1 MNPITSLGQYLDRL
15 EKRLRLFAWTRGA
28 AATVGIAL
36 LLTLVIVGVMM
47 GSAFTPSSLLAG
59 RALLFLGIGAVV
71 AVALIVP
78 LLRMNRRRAA
88 GEVERRR
95 PGFDQRLLTFHEK
108 QQVNA
113 DDPFLPLLAEDALEL
128 TKDAQPEAS
137 VEQRHILGFAA
148 FGAAAAGVLAWLMF
162 WGPGVFGYGA
172 QVLWGSLP
180 RDAAQQG
187 IYSVSVT
194 PGSKTVRRRADQP
207 VVAHLTG
214 FTTSKASLWAR
225 YASSGKW

>member
-95 PGFDQRLLTFHEK
+95 PGFDQRLLPFHEK
-108 QQVNA
+108 QQSNA
-113 DDPFLPLLAEDALEL
+113 DDPFLPLLAEDALEN
-128 TKDAQPEAS
+128 TKDTQPEAI
-137 VEQRHILGFAA
+137 VDQRLILGFAA
-148 FGAAAAGVLAWLMF
+148 FGATTTDKHTKQKNKN
-162 WGPGVFGYGA
+162 PNEKDYGA
-172 QVLWGSLP
+172 Q
-180 RDAAQQG
+180 
-187 IYSVSVT
+187 
-194 PGSKTVRRRADQP
+194 
-207 VVAHLTG
+207 
-214 FTTSKASLWAR
+214 
-225 YASSGKW
+225 

>member
-78 LLRMNRRRAA
+78 LIRMNSRRAA
-88 GEVERRR
+88 GEVARRR
-95 PGFDQRLLTFHEK
+95 PVFDQRLLTFHDK
-108 QQVNA
+108 QEVYA
-113 DDPFLPLLAEDALEL
+113 EDPFLRLLAVVAIEL
-128 TKDAQPEAS
+128 TKVAQAEAIG
-137 VEQRHILGFAA
+137 EQRHILG
-148 FGAAAAGVLAWLMF
+148 
-162 WGPGVFGYGA
+162 
-172 QVLWGSLP
+172 
-180 RDAAQQG
+180 
-187 IYSVSVT
+187 
-194 PGSKTVRRRADQP
+194 
-207 VVAHLTG
+207 
-214 FTTSKASLWAR
+214 
-225 YASSGKW
+225 